1 MAARIEV
8 RMPSPEGVGAGQTA
22 TFRLPVGRR
31 YHSLQI
37 EYSGTDFTLAHMTEI
52 RVLANGKVIQRFS
65 GTERDALNQF
75 DGLAA
80 AAGILVIPFDR
91 VGLKLQQAEE
101 ETALNTGSRNP
112 DTGYIINSVAVEI
125 DIASAADAPVL
136 SMTASQS
143 DQLPGGPVTVLHILR
158 PTKNPTGAGV
168 FEISDLPRGTRT
180 SIALNRITFIPS
192 ANDISKLV
200 VERDSRT
207 IFERS
212 KALNERVQANGVRTP
227 QSGYHVIDTTEGGY
241 GGQPIGLLGAAD
253 YRYKLTMT
261 GAADITIL
269 AEYLG
274 QLGD

>member
-22 TFRLPVGRR
+22 TFRLPIGRR

-80 AAGILVIPFDR
+80 ASGILVIPFDR

-101 ETALNTGSRNP
+101 ETALNTGSVNP
-112 DTGYIINSVAVEI
+112 ETGYVVNSVAVEI

-143 DQLPGGPVTVLHILR
+143 DQLPGGPGTVLHVLR

-212 KALNERVQANGVRTP
+212 KALNERVQSNGVRTP